1 MTVVN
6 PPPPEEEP
14 PAPVEPEKPKSS
26 LIPSMTVNEYNTSL
40 NELRERAKAAGL
52 RPMQIMLASYLSQGL
67 SVVDGLLEAL
77 EGKKNEK

>member
-6 PPPPEEEP
+6 PPPPEKEEP
-14 PAPVEPEKPKSS
+14 PKSS
-26 LIPSMTVNEYNTSL
+26 IIPSMTVNDYNTSL

-52 RPMQIMLASYLSQGL
+52 RPMQIMLTSYLSQGL

>member
-14 PAPVEPEKPKSS
+14 PSKSP
-26 LIPSMTVNEYNTSL
+26 LIPSMTVNDYNTSL

-52 RPMQIMLASYLSQGL
+52 RPMHIMLSSYLSQGL
-67 SVVDGLLEAL
+67 SIVDGLLEAL